1 MNKYLLDT
9 NICVFYFRE
18 NKIVRNKIESIGIE
32 NCYVS
37 EITIAELLY
46 GAEKSQRQKH
56 FDEVDKILQSMDVLC
71 VFDTLSVYSKLRVYL
86 EQYGKPVDGFDLLI
100 AAAAIAN
107 DMVLVTDNTR
117 HFARIPGLRYE
128 NWLANS

>member
-18 NKIVRNKIESIGIE
+18 NKIVRNKIERIGIE

-46 GAEKSQRQKH
+46 GAEKSQRQKLPTTH
-56 FDEVDKILQSMDVLC
+56 AILHVS
-71 VFDTLSVYSKLRVYL
+71 
-86 EQYGKPVDGFDLLI
+86 P
-100 AAAAIAN
+100 A
-107 DMVLVTDNTR
+107 
-117 HFARIPGLRYE
+117 
-128 NWLANS
+128 

>member
-18 NKIVRNKIESIGIE
+18 NKNIRVKIEEIGIE

-46 GAEKSQRQKH
+46 GAEKSQRPKH
-56 FDEVDKILQSMDVLC
+56 FDEVDKVLQSMDVIC

-86 EQYGKPVDGFDLLI
+86 EKFGKPIDGFDLLI

-107 DMVLVTDNTR
+107 DMILVTDNTR
-117 HFARIPGLRYE
+117 HFARIPGLKFE
-128 NWLANS
+128 NWLE